1 MSKTYIATALRQL
14 VRTRAKRV
22 CEYCLIHEDDTY
34 FGCQD
39 VIEEIWTC
47 IRISVDIL

>member
-1 MSKTYIATALRQL
+1 MSKTYVTTALRQL

-39 VIEEIWTC
+39 VIEQIWTC
-47 IRISVDIL
+47 L